1 MPLTLACDP
10 GIESRQAETTEV
22 RAVAVGTRTRTR
34 TRVDVDDLVPER
46 VGPTGPQ
53 IDIVD
58 EWGMQS
64 FPASDPR
71 MNW

>member
-1 MPLTLACDP
+1 MPLTLTCDP

-22 RAVAVGTRTRTR
+22 RAVAVGTLG
-34 TRVDVDDLVPER
+34 RVRIDVDELVPER

-64 FPASDPR
+64 FPASDPPTS
-71 MNW
+71 W